1 LVEVIDRRM
10 AVSSPAVIRLEA
22 ERAVEPTELSIGE
35 VAAIVG
41 IQPHTLR
48 AWERRYR
55 LVQPHRTPRNQRRY
69 TVEDVALLSRIKETL
84 GGSSRSI
91 GRVAASQMSAIEASM
106 PAVGSGALS
115 VWRVALDLVPAP
127 VLLLSSRGRIVDVN
141 DAAARQ
147 MGMPREELRRRHFK
161 ELIAP
166 RDQRRASL
174 VYGVP
179 MMQRYGFRLGL
190 RSATRTTSLQ
200 FDCWPVRASRD
211 RRLMVL
217 VAR

>member
-1 LVEVIDRRM
+1 MV
-10 AVSSPAVIRLEA
+10 VSSPAVIGLEA
-22 ERAVEPTELSIGE
+22 ERVADPSELSIGE

-91 GRVAASQMSAIEASM
+91 GRVAASQMSAIQASV
-106 PAVGSGALS
+106 PAVSAVVPS

-127 VLLLSSRGRIVDVN
+127 VMLLNGRGRIVDAN
-141 DAAARQ
+141 DAAARYI
-147 MGMPREELRRRHFK
+147 GMPREELRRRHFK

-166 RDQRRASL
+166 KDQRRASM

-179 MMQRYGFRLGL
+179 MMQRHGFRLGL

-200 FDCWPVRASRD
+200 FDCWPIRASRD

-217 VAR
+217 VSR

>member
-1 LVEVIDRRM
+1 M
-10 AVSSPAVIRLEA
+10 AVSSPEVIGLEP
-22 ERAVEPTELSIGE
+22 ERVADPSELSIGE

-69 TVEDVALLSRIKETL
+69 TVEDVALLSRIKEAV

-91 GRVAASQMSAIEASM
+91 GRVAAGEMTAIQTSVPMAS
-106 PAVGSGALS
+106 PGALS

-127 VLLLSSRGRIVDVN
+127 VLLLNSRGRIVDAN
-141 DAAARQ
+141 DAAARLV
-147 MGMPREELRRRHFK
+147 GMPREELRRRHFK
-161 ELIAP
+161 ELVAP
-166 RDQRRASL
+166 KDQRRASMI
-174 VYGVP
+174 YGVP
-179 MMQRYGFRLGL
+179 MMQRHGFRLGL
-190 RSATRTTSLQ
+190 RSAARTASLQ

>member
-1 LVEVIDRRM
+1 MGVLSPEVIG
-10 AVSSPAVIRLEA
+10 LEP
-22 ERAVEPTELSIGE
+22 ERVADPSELSIGE

-69 TVEDVALLSRIKETL
+69 TVEDVALLSRIKEAV
-84 GGSSRSI
+84 GGSNRSI
-91 GRVAASQMSAIEASM
+91 GRVAASEMSAIQTSVPTVSA
-106 PAVGSGALS
+106 GALS

-127 VLLLSSRGRIVDVN
+127 VLLLNSRGRIVDAN
-141 DAAARQ
+141 DAAARLV
-147 MGMPREELRRRHFK
+147 GIPREELRRRHFK
-161 ELIAP
+161 ELVAP
-166 RDQRRASL
+166 KDQRRASMI
-174 VYGVP
+174 YGVP

-190 RSATRTTSLQ
+190 RSAARTASLQ

>member
-1 LVEVIDRRM
+1 M
-10 AVSSPAVIRLEA
+10 AASSPTVIGLEA
-22 ERAVEPTELSIGE
+22 EREAEPTELSIGE

-69 TVEDVALLSRIKETL
+69 TVEDVVLLSRIKETL
-84 GGSSRSI
+84 GGSSRPI
-91 GRVAASQMSAIEASM
+91 GRVAVSQMSAIQATVPTVS
-106 PAVGSGALS
+106 AGARS
-115 VWRVALDLVPAP
+115 VWRVALDMVPAP
-127 VLLLSSRGRIVDVN
+127 VLLLNSRGRIVDAN

-147 MGMPREELRRRHFK
+147 IGMPREELRRRHFK

-166 RDQRRASL
+166 KDQHRAST

-179 MMQRYGFRLGL
+179 MMQRRGFRLGL
-190 RSATRTTSLQ
+190 RSATRTASLQ

>member
-1 LVEVIDRRM
+1 M
-10 AVSSPAVIRLEA
+10 AVSSPEVIGLEP
-22 ERAVEPTELSIGE
+22 ERVADPSELSIGE

-69 TVEDVALLSRIKETL
+69 MVEDVALLSRIKEAV

-91 GRVAASQMSAIEASM
+91 GRVAAGEMSAIQTSVPTAS
-106 PAVGSGALS
+106 AGALS

-127 VLLLSSRGRIVDVN
+127 VLLLNSRGRIVDAN
-141 DAAARQ
+141 DAAARLV
-147 MGMPREELRRRHFK
+147 GMPREELRRRHFK
-161 ELIAP
+161 ELVAP
-166 RDQRRASL
+166 KDQRRASMI
-174 VYGVP
+174 YGVP
-179 MMQRYGFRLGL
+179 MMQRHGFRLGL
-190 RSATRTTSLQ
+190 RSARTASLQ